1 MKLRLSALAL
11 GTTLLVGCA
20 SSGTDQQG
28 RSDPLEGFNRTMYNF
43 NFNVLDPYIVRPV
56 AVAWRDYVPQPARN
70 GLSNFTGNLE
80 EPAVMVN
87 YFLQGDPYQGMVHFT
102 RFFLNTILGMG
113 GFIDVAGMANPKL
126 QRTEPHRFGS
136 TLGHYGVG
144 YGPYV
149 QLPFYGSFTLRDDGG
164 DMADGFTRFFLADG
178 RCLWV
183 NGRLKGSKPALSCWI
198 PMVCCVS
205 RPILILWCAK
215 RTSSVMISSLMAAN
229 SNRRKIR
236 THKRFRMI

>member
-164 DMADGFTRFFLADG
+164 DMADGLYPVLSWLPG

-183 NGRLKGSKPALSCWI
+183 NGRLKG
-198 PMVCCVS
+198 
-205 RPILILWCAK
+205 
-215 RTSSVMISSLMAAN
+215 
-229 SNRRKIR
+229 
-236 THKRFRMI
+236 